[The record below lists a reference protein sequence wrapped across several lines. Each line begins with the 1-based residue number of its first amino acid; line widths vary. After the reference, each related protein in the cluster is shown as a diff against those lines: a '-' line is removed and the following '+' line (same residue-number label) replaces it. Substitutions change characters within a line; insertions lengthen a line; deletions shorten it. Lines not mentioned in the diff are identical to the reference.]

1 MVSKP
6 ELIHR
11 FVIAQSGA
19 KRSLAYSDVG
29 DKRSEEI
36 LICIPGILET
46 RDTFANLLEKVDE
59 AATCRAVSVDLCGR
73 GDSDPLESSDV
84 YSMKLYLSD
93 LELFLN
99 HVKET
104 HHTKPVKIHLLGTS
118 MGGILAMYLAAGSH
132 NVVTSVILND
142 VGLSLPW
149 WSIYKLFGTM
159 GKGAFKTAASI
170 DINDIAASLRVSPA
184 AVRAVQDPAHF
195 DLPYKSDLMGMRFA
209 NIVQNFKG
217 PISLIHAQDSVI
229 CTAMQVDEFQKL
241 YPHGVLEVPD
251 VEHPAPYNSLVCEF
265 VISKIMTP
273 RPAAKMVSDNEV
285 IKAPLVAEPKLK
297 PKSKSTPGS
306 QSRGAV
312 QESADETVPQKV
324 QLQQSLD
331 VHPEQMPLFTN
342 LTIDPIG
349 LEESVHQ
356 IAEMSTQIMNQYTQ
370 ALNVQRIEG
379 LDAPLGAPGRP
390 EPGELEQ
397 HKARPVFHRWKS
409 AVTNLFKPK

>member
-11 FVIAQSGA
+11 FVIGQSGV
-19 KRSLAYSDVG
+19 KRSLAYSEVG
-29 DKRSEEI
+29 DKRSEQI

-46 RDTFANLLEKVDE
+46 RDTFSTLLEKVDE

-73 GDSDPLESSDV
+73 GDSDSLEHSDI
-84 YSMKLYLSD
+84 YSMKIYLSD

-99 HVKET
+99 HIKET
-104 HHTKPVKIHLLGTS
+104 HLTKPVKIHLLGTS

-132 NVVTSVILND
+132 NVVSSVILND

-159 GKGAFKTAASI
+159 GKGAFKTAASL
-170 DINDIAASLRVSPA
+170 DINDIARSLRVSPA

-229 CTAMQVDEFQKL
+229 CTAMQVDEFQKI
-241 YPHGVLEVPD
+241 YPHSVLEVPD
-251 VEHPAPYNSLVCEF
+251 VEHPAPYNGLVCEF

-273 RPAAKMVSDNEV
+273 GSATKIVSANDV
-285 IKAPLVAEPKLK
+285 IKPAPVAQPKLK
-297 PKSKSTPGS
+297 SAPGS
-306 QSRGAV
+306 PSRRVV

-331 VHPEQMPLFTN
+331 VNPEQMPLFTN
-342 LTIDPIG
+342 LTIDSKS

-370 ALNVQRIEG
+370 AQNVQGIEG
-379 LDAPLGAPGRP
+379 LAAPQGAPRHS
-390 EPGELEQ
+390 EPGESEQ
-397 HKARPVFHRWKS
+397 QRARPIYHRWKS